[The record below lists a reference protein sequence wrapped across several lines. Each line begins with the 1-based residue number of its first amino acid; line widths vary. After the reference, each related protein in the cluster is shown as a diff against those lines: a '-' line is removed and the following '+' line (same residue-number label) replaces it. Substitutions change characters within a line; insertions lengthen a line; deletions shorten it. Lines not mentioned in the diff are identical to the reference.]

1 MARSSTPSVLRIALA
16 IQLALWV
23 APLLASEP
31 AADAYSSPDVIWSE
45 LLERAAGERKPL
57 VVFFETDGCR
67 RCSELET
74 VVLAHP
80 AIVRRLP
87 AVIVATL
94 PAGSGPASKLWSSA
108 MPGVAYFDS
117 AGTLRGRWLYV
128 PGTTGFGVILDSV
141 VAVAPHFER
150 AIRLSGAGAR
160 DEAEL
165 EIAAGL
171 AKLGRAGEAREALE
185 RALGSGSP
193 EIRQLADVAIALLEA
208 GEGRYTAALVR
219 LRPVVAS
226 PASPRAAADAWL
238 VIGAIHRERGERD
251 EAIRAFEAA
260 AGVAGAGATARAQ
273 AQSARAELEAE
284 RAVLSVVRILPP
296 PREVVSGRQ
305 PVRTLVSSPS
315 VARVSF
321 SLDGREVASV
331 TRPPFSTRLDFGAVP
346 QRHAILAVAFDT
358 RGKELGRHELVVND
372 AGETF
377 WLKLIAPR
385 EGEAEGS
392 VRVEMN
398 LRVPPAQQVRR
409 VTVTWNDAERK
420 VLSAAPWA
428 CVVDVPAG
436 KIGILRAV
444 AELVDGRTAEDA
456 VLLNAP
462 GFVDRSNVQL
472 AEIPI
477 TVLRRDGTI
486 AEIADTR
493 IKVTEGKRTRVVDS
507 ISTAAETRLTVGLL
521 LDTSESMQRTLPDL
535 QEAAIRFLE
544 SLLGER
550 DRAFLVTFDTRAQ
563 VRQPATSDVALLR
576 RQIMSA
582 RPRGLTALNDA
593 MALGLLQFE
602 GVKGRRALIVFS
614 DGFDVTSRYTAKEV
628 AELARRVS
636 VPVHVIAS
644 IQGVPASPGVV
655 ATTVLEN
662 EELNRVAKLT
672 GGSSHT
678 LTDLASLPGVY
689 AQIETA
695 LRAQLLAF
703 VRTDPATKENEWRS
717 IRVEVEGRDLD
728 VYAPEGYC
736 ATW

>member
-1 MARSSTPSVLRIALA
+1 MARSSSRNLLRIALA
-16 IQLALWV
+16 IQLAFV
-23 APLLASEP
+23 IAPLLASEP
-31 AADAYSSPDVIWSE
+31 DAGAYSSPDVVWNE
-45 LLERAAGERKPL
+45 LRARAAGERKPL
-57 VVFFETDGCR
+57 VVLFETEGCT
-67 RCSELET
+67 RCSELES

-87 AVIVATL
+87 GVIFATL
-94 PAGSGPASKLWSSA
+94 PAGSGPASELWGSA

-117 AGTLRGRWLYV
+117 SGTLRSRWLYV
-128 PGTTGFGVILDSV
+128 PGTTGFGVILDAV
-141 VAVAPHFER
+141 VAVAPHFEQ
-150 AIRLSGAGAR
+150 AIRLSGAGER

-165 EIAAGL
+165 EVAAGL
-171 AKLGRAGEAREALE
+171 SKLGRTGEAREALE
-185 RALGSGSP
+185 RVLSSGSP
-193 EIRQLADVAIALLEA
+193 ERRQLASVAIALLEA
-208 GEGRYTAALVR
+208 GEGRYAAALER

-226 PASPRAAADAWL
+226 PASPRAAADAWI
-238 VIGAIHRERGERD
+238 VIGAIHRERGESD
-251 EAIRAFEAA
+251 EAIRAFRAA
-260 AGVAGAGATARAQ
+260 AGVAGAGATAREQ
-273 AQSARAELEAE
+273 AQRALAALEAE
-284 RAVLSVVRILPP
+284 RSAVSVIRILPP

-305 PVRTLVSSPS
+305 PVRTRVSSPS
-315 VARVSF
+315 VSRVSF

-346 QRHAILAVAFDT
+346 QRHSILAVAFDT
-358 RGKELGRHELVVND
+358 RGKELGRHELAVND

-385 EGEAEGS
+385 EGEAAGA
-392 VRVEMN
+392 VHVEMN
-398 LRVPPAQQVRR
+398 LRVPPSQQVRR
-409 VTVTWNDAERK
+409 VAVTWNDAERK
-420 VLSAAPWA
+420 VLSAAPWG
-428 CVVDVPAG
+428 CVVDIPAG

-444 AELVDGRTAEDA
+444 AELDDGRTAEDA

-462 GFVDRSNVQL
+462 GFVDRSNVLL

-477 TVLRRDGTI
+477 TVLGRNGTI
-486 AEIADTR
+486 PEITEER
-493 IKVTEGKRTRVVDS
+493 IKVTEGKKARVVDS
-507 ISTAAETRLTVGLL
+507 ISTAGETRLTVGLL

-563 VRQPATSDVALLR
+563 VRQPATSDVAMLR

-614 DGFDVTSRYTAKEV
+614 DGFDVTSRYTANEV
-628 AELARRVS
+628 AELARRVN

-655 ATTVLEN
+655 ATTGVEN

-689 AQIETA
+689 SKIETA

-717 IRVEVEGRDLD
+717 IRVEVDGRDLD
-728 VYAPEGYC
+728 VYAPAGYC